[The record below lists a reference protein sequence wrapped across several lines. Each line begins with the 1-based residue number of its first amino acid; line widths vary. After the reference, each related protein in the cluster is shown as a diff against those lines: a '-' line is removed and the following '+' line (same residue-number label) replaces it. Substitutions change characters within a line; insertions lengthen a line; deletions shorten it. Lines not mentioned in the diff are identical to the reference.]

1 MSEARNIRNFPPV
14 PAANNGGNNGMPPGG
29 PPVDL
34 LERVIKIEAAIP
46 NLATKTEV
54 AELRSEMHQEFAKMR
69 QEMQLEFAKVY
80 LELAKMRQDM
90 HQEFAK
96 MHQYMV
102 TLTWR
107 FIGFSTSIAMALV
120 AATYFISQHAAK

>member
-14 PAANNGGNNGMPPGG
+14 PAANNGGNNGLPPGG

-54 AELRSEMHQEFAKMR
+54 AELRSEMHQ
-69 QEMQLEFAKVY
+69 EFAKVY